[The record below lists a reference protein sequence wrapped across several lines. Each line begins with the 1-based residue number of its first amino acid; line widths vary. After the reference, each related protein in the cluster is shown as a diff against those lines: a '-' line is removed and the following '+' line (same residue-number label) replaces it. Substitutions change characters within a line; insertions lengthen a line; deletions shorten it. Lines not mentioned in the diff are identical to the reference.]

1 MTKERGHVVHSGGCR
16 SLQFVPGLSSPSPAV
31 YRVPRTPLANG
42 PFRGLIICVT
52 GLSKEVRAQV
62 QDATER
68 MGGVYSPDLHP
79 QCTHLVVQSFVGRK
93 FEHALKHGVKRGLFV
108 VTLAWFINSAKL
120 NERLDESLY
129 AVSKNSFFNAVIS
142 PEQGLFDGEHACLP
156 SRFEESK
163 SGDISVKSL
172 AESPN
177 AESKRGLLLR
187 GFTLYL
193 DPCLSEDVQAKVVAG
208 ASKEGATFADNW
220 YSGSDVT
227 HVVCER
233 DSFLTYTG
241 STCNL
246 VTPLWLLKSLK
257 EHALQRMVQL
267 STDLARHLAFVADLL
282 QSKSSLQNEDAVK
295 SLQTEREELVKNAK
309 EGVRRRRGQR
319 KQPCRTLP
327 RPITGATLLDG
338 LCWSVTDCPSAAK
351 VYAEISPSDEFFD
364 APDNGNTSGSESDL
378 FARPLTESER
388 QEIIYNAVFL
398 TVMFPVDRFAEM
410 GPSSRSFFCE
420 NGFTRQQIME
430 NIYQFYQEPLS
441 EQELNVAI
449 NTDSKHADKLRAL
462 YAARGSSN
470 DVMKRHE
477 FIGGRRCFDGLKRL
491 SRENT
496 GQIYELLLAS

>member
-68 MGGVYSPDLHP
+68 MGGV
-79 QCTHLVVQSFVGRK
+79 FVGRK

-309 EGVRRRRGQR
+309 EG
-319 KQPCRTLP
+319 PCRTLP